1 MPTDPFEVSSWA
13 VDWLRIEVLP
23 KKKSCFLNIKVSI
36 AISPQPT
43 SEEHQIDA

>member
-1 MPTDPFEVSSWA
+1 MHTDPFEVSSWA
-13 VDWLRIEVLP
+13 VDWLRIEFLP
-23 KKKSCFLNIKVSI
+23 KKSCFLNIKVSI